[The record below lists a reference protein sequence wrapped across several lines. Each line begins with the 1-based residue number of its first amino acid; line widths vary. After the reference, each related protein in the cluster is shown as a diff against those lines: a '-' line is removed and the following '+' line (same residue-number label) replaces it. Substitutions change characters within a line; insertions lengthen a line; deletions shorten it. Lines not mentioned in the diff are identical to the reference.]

1 MNTIPTN
8 VDAKFGQS
16 VLAFA
21 GKAETFA
28 KSALGLVQRSVK
40 MAYTKADNNMA
51 EVQFLLD
58 NAPKFALGSI
68 VSAYKRCGLE
78 IASPEVGSN
87 RYMAICVVDNSK
99 QKKVFDKLAE
109 LTVLKIEVPVKS
121 VREPKALK
129 GEVAERATKA
139 LQSTITRLSNTDPE
153 ASALLNDRM
162 TSGNQVNVLID
173 GKGVKYVLD
182 AETVNDIVAQLLAQ

>member
-8 VDAKFGQS
+8 VDAKFGSS

-28 KSALGLVQRSVK
+28 KQATSLVSRSVK
-40 MAYTKADNNMA
+40 MAYTKKESPMA

-58 NAPKFALGSI
+58 NAPKFAIGAI
-68 VSAYKRCGLE
+68 ASAYRRCGIE
-78 IASPEVGSN
+78 IAKPELGSN

-109 LTVLKIEVPVKS
+109 LTVLQIEVPVKTE
-121 VREPKALK
+121 RKPKALK

-162 TSGNQVNVLID
+162 TSGNQVNCLID
-173 GKGVKYVLD
+173 ANGVKYLLD
-182 AETVNDIVAQLLAQ
+182 AETVADIVAQLTA

>member
-8 VDAKFGQS
+8 VDAKFGSS

-21 GKAETFA
+21 GKAESFA

-40 MAYTKADNNMA
+40 MAYTKKEHNMA

-58 NAPKFALGSI
+58 NAPKFAVSAI
-68 VSAYKRCGLE
+68 ASAYKRCGLE
-78 IASPEVGSN
+78 ISSPEVGSN

-109 LTVLKIEVPVKS
+109 LTVLQIEVPVKQE
-121 VREPKALK
+121 RKPKELK

-139 LQSTITRLSNTDPE
+139 LQSTITRLQNTDPE

-162 TSGNQVNVLID
+162 VSGNQVNVLID
-173 GKGVKYVLD
+173 GKGTKYVLD
-182 AETVNDIVAQLLAQ
+182 AETVADIVAQLMA

>member
-8 VDAKFGQS
+8 VDAKFGSS

-21 GKAETFA
+21 GKAESFA

-40 MAYTKADNNMA
+40 MAYTKKEHNMA

-58 NAPKFALGSI
+58 NAPKFAVSAI
-68 VSAYKRCGLE
+68 ASAYKRCGLE
-78 IASPEVGSN
+78 ISSPEIGSN

-109 LTVLKIEVPVKS
+109 LTVLQIEVPVKQE
-121 VREPKALK
+121 RKPKELK
-129 GEVAERATKA
+129 GEIAERATKA
-139 LQSTITRLSNTDPE
+139 LQSTITRLQNTDPE

-173 GKGVKYVLD
+173 GKGTKYVLD

>member
-8 VDAKFGQS
+8 VDAKFGSS

-21 GKAETFA
+21 GKAESFA
-28 KSALGLVQRSVK
+28 KSALSLVQRSVK
-40 MAYTKADNNMA
+40 MAYTKKEHNMA

-58 NAPKFALGSI
+58 NAPKFAVSAI
-68 VSAYKRCGLE
+68 ASAYKRCGLE
-78 IASPEVGSN
+78 ISSPEVGSN
-87 RYMAICVVDNSK
+87 RYMAICVIDNSK

-109 LTVLKIEVPVKS
+109 LTVLQIEVPVKQE
-121 VREPKALK
+121 RKPTELK
-129 GEVAERATKA
+129 GEIAERATKA
-139 LQSTITRLSNTDPE
+139 LQSTITRLAKNDPE

-162 TSGNQVNVLID
+162 VSGNQVNVLID